1 MYRVLAMATRPQIV
15 IDQSI
20 KQLQSL
26 SAILAEQIRES
37 HSMETPSPI
46 EKRICKEV
54 LLTVSVLLPK
64 LQEARRVVDAAD
76 PVVVRIYSI
85 SPVSAKPM

>member
-1 MYRVLAMATRPQIV
+1 MANHPQIV

-20 KQLQSL
+20 KQLQTL
-26 SAILAEQIRES
+26 SAILAAQIQGS
-37 HSMETPSPI
+37 HSTDTQLPI

-54 LLTVSVLLPK
+54 LLTVGVLLPK

-76 PVVVRIYSI
+76 PVPPQCCTSCED
-85 SPVSAKPM
+85 